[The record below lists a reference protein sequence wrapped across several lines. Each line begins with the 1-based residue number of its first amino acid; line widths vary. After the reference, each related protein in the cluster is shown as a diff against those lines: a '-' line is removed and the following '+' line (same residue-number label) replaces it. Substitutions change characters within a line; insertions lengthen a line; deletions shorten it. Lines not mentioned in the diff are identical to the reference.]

1 MLKNK
6 NSKKSLHVLKTL
18 LNLQFEL
25 ISKKKSKLIINLN
38 LNVMKKFYMILAALL
53 IGSVCFAQKTVT
65 LTEKTLPS
73 QSNQTRETGW
83 YGESVLASYQDL
95 TAGGYFIIRPETYQG
110 ATTSGE
116 QVEKIKFYVVSP
128 SLLQGDD
135 ATTYASYTNL
145 SFTIK
150 IYEGSAMNADLLD
163 IDAGYTEDNDAVLGT
178 LVRTIPYTATQA
190 GEQVVELSEPYTIGS
205 SNYWITLESNGN
217 SLIGVNYTQISNTV
231 TPEEYQGGTEPEYT
245 ISDYSGAHYLLYE
258 VDQYLDIDVPLALLY
273 TDDTHNA
280 IAYFF
285 TNAYFQIY
293 VQGAGEF
300 VPNSDVAA
308 VFADANPP
316 TGLAPT
322 SMTLDLNDNLVLY
335 PFVMNMGP
343 DATDGTITASITI
356 DDEVI
361 ASLPITQ
368 SVPSQNGLALTQQG
382 QNSFTI
388 PAANLPTT
396 NFNVCLV
403 VEYSGAGDNAN
414 NNTTC
419 IAVTRPTT
427 VEENVAEAVSVYPNP
442 ANDMFTV
449 ANAEG
454 ATIVVVNSLGQVV
467 ATIENAASNQTID
480 ASNFANGTYFVK
492 VNEEV
497 VRINVVK

>member
-1 MLKNK
+1 
-6 NSKKSLHVLKTL
+6 
-18 LNLQFEL
+18 
-25 ISKKKSKLIINLN
+25 
-38 LNVMKKFYMILAALL
+38 MKKFYMILAALL
-53 IGSVCFAQKTVT
+53 IGSVCFAQKLTLGTLEKCEKQMVSQRATGYYGNSAFTSYFNMKAGQAIIMRADQFSGANTVGDTIKKIKFDAEDHTSNGVAYNGTSFT
-65 LTEKTLPS
+65 LKIYTGAADNAALATAFGTEGETEDLSILGTCVYTEQVTATVLGTSSSLGTNEIEITPWVITNANYWVVFISNGNNCILTQNNTISDTITYEQYQQDELPTIT
-73 QSNQTRETGW
+73 SNPEMKYLGW
-83 YGESVLASYQDL
+83 YP
-95 TAGGYFIIRPETYQG
+95 AGTYQG
-110 ATTSGE
+110 
-116 QVEKIKFYVVSP
+116 
-128 SLLQGDD
+128 
-135 ATTYASYTNL
+135 
-145 SFTIK
+145 
-150 IYEGSAMNADLLD
+150 
-163 IDAGYTEDNDAVLGT
+163 
-178 LVRTIPYTATQA
+178 
-190 GEQVVELSEPYTIGS
+190 EPYNEYIS
-205 SNYWITLESNGN
+205 SIMGLTAINSQYDIVITEN
-217 SLIGVNYTQISNTV
+217 
-231 TPEEYQGGTEPEYT
+231 
-245 ISDYSGAHYLLYE
+245 
-258 VDQYLDIDVPLALLY
+258 VP
-273 TDDTHNA
+273 
-280 IAYFF
+280 F
-285 TNAYFQIY
+285 FQIY

-368 SVPSQNGLALTQQG
+368 SVPSQNGIALTQQG

-467 ATIENAASNQTID
+467 TTIENAASNQTID
-480 ASNFANGTYFVK
+480 VSSFANGTYFVK